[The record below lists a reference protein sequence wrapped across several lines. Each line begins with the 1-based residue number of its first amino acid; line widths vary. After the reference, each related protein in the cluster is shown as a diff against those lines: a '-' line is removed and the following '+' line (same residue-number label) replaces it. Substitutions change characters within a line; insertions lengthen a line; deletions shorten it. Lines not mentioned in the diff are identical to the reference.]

1 VVEDFARD
9 FLAEGPSR
17 NRATLN
23 DSVRRAVARLARD
36 APEPAD
42 ERAQHA
48 LVTQL
53 LACELPYCDP
63 DGKPVMLQFSWREL
77 DRKFGRS

>member
-1 VVEDFARD
+1 
-9 FLAEGPSR
+9 
-17 NRATLN
+17 
-23 DSVRRAVARLARD
+23 LARD